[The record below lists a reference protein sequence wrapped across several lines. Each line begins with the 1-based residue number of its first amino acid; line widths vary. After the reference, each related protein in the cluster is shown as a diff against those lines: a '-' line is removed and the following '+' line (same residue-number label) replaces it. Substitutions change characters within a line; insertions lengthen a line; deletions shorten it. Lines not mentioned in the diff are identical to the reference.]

1 MVYTVIQSPPSR
13 RREDTYEFRAKMT
26 NKKTVFVGTIASSV
40 SLKEL
45 DIYSGFLSIE
55 DGKVSFFIIFI
66 LSFHTFHHGS
76 LKGIFI
82 FIYLYSS
89 DMS

>member
-55 DGKVSFFIIFI
+55 DGKVSFFILFI
-66 LSFHTFHHGS
+66 LSFHHGS